1 MIDLYSCFFSCDSS
15 EGYIL
20 NATTFSEQV
29 KYGRIKF
36 FRRGI
41 MAKQKTGNTFLEE
54 QIGYV
59 EQEICKK

>member
-1 MIDLYSCFFSCDSS
+1 M
-15 EGYIL
+15 EGFIL

-41 MAKQKTGNTFLEE
+41 MAKQKTGNTIGEE
-54 QIGYV
+54 QTGYI
-59 EQEICKK
+59 EQGI

>member
-1 MIDLYSCFFSCDSS
+1 L